1 MTNKSKKHRGV
12 NTHNKT
18 KKKININKIRDVF
31 DSFEDAYEKKVNESI
46 NKKNRKYASNVE
58 KLLNQSRVAIYK
70 KQDSGNLWQKKL
82 VQLFNIPFTP
92 SSIKPNDDFYTYIN
106 YRWLQNTE
114 KEFDSKGKPKN
125 KKYFS
130 QIDEFRLVQD
140 KTYRDVLRLVNE
152 YIKKTGSNTSKDEKM
167 NHVKK
172 SFENLNDFSHTK
184 KHIGEFTNMYE
195 SCVKKNDLWDF
206 LAEIN
211 KNEIISWGCPIQWDV
226 TPDKKNAKKYRSFI
240 GSPQLT
246 MFDINVYFDEF
257 PGSSKEDKEYRKLLK
272 SKYLKYIHDIF
283 DACLGK
289 NHGLKAQ
296 DVFDKEVE
304 IVNAMGCLSIKND
317 SPEFYNIVQKN
328 EALKKYGFD
337 WEKFTKCL
345 GYQHTPDFFICGS
358 LNYLKCMCDNLTAN
372 WTDNKWKSY
381 WYYIFLRQLIRFDR
395 NLNEIH
401 YQFKGKFMTGLPAN
415 FPYDLYPVFGLSITF
430 NSTLTKLYLDSFKN
444 EEVIQYVKNMFY
456 DLVKVFKRII
466 SRNNWMDPKTKKNA
480 LIKLNH
486 IRLDIGRPKV
496 LREDPLLDYVA
507 NDPWVNMMLIVKWRH
522 RNFLKLDGGKVID
535 IPMVDWAATPFK
547 LTGYQT
553 YIVNAF
559 YTPTMNSIYI
569 PYAYLQKPFID
580 LEERGIEYNLVH
592 IGYTLGHEMSHCL
605 DSTGSKYDY
614 KGNLYDWWTKNDK
627 VQYKHILDNIIKQ
640 YEVFALKD
648 GIKFDA
654 EPSIGED
661 VADISGLAICE
672 EYLKDFQD
680 NNDYIVPIRALS
692 FEMFYV
698 YFAVNQRQHIY
709 KSALRA
715 QLLTNPHPLD
725 KYRTNVPLSRLE
737 IFRNI
742 YNVEKGGGMYW
753 PDMRTVF

>member
-1 MTNKSKKHRGV
+1 
-12 NTHNKT
+12 
-18 KKKININKIRDVF
+18 
-31 DSFEDAYEKKVNESI
+31 
-46 NKKNRKYASNVE
+46 
-58 KLLNQSRVAIYK
+58 
-70 KQDSGNLWQKKL
+70 
-82 VQLFNIPFTP
+82 
-92 SSIKPNDDFYTYIN
+92 
-106 YRWLQNTE
+106 
-114 KEFDSKGKPKN
+114 
-125 KKYFS
+125 
-130 QIDEFRLVQD
+130 
-140 KTYRDVLRLVNE
+140 
-152 YIKKTGSNTSKDEKM
+152 
-167 NHVKK
+167 
-172 SFENLNDFSHTK
+172 
-184 KHIGEFTNMYE
+184 
-195 SCVKKNDLWDF
+195 
-206 LAEIN
+206 
-211 KNEIISWGCPIQWDV
+211 
-226 TPDKKNAKKYRSFI
+226 
-240 GSPQLT
+240 
-246 MFDINVYFDEF
+246 
-257 PGSSKEDKEYRKLLK
+257 
-272 SKYLKYIHDIF
+272 
-283 DACLGK
+283 
-289 NHGLKAQ
+289 
-296 DVFDKEVE
+296 
-304 IVNAMGCLSIKND
+304 
-317 SPEFYNIVQKN
+317 
-328 EALKKYGFD
+328 
-337 WEKFTKCL
+337 
-345 GYQHTPDFFICGS
+345 
-358 LNYLKCMCDNLTAN
+358 
-372 WTDNKWKSY
+372 
-381 WYYIFLRQLIRFDR
+381 
-395 NLNEIH
+395 
-401 YQFKGKFMTGLPAN
+401 MTGLPAN

-466 SRNNWMDPKTKKNA
+466 TRNNWMDPKTKKNA

-496 LREDPLLDYVA
+496 LREDPLLDYVPS
-507 NDPWVNMMLIVKWRH
+507 DPWVNMMLIVGWRH
-522 RNFLKLDGGKVID
+522 RKFLKLDGGKVID

-614 KGNLYDWWTKNDK
+614 QGNLYDWWTKNDK
-627 VQYKHILDNIIKQ
+627 IQYKHILDNIIKQ
-640 YEVFALKD
+640 YEAFALKD

-654 EPSIGED
+654 APSIGED

-742 YNVEKGGGMYW
+742 YNVKKGDGMYW